1 MSFFTKQI
9 DKRLAQYQREL
20 VNTHYREVDNMD
32 RQIRGWRLT
41 SSPSFYRHRWTITHG
56 NRFFLPGSL

>member
-41 SSPSFYRHRWTITHG
+41 SSPSFYRHR
-56 NRFFLPGSL
+56 